1 MKLETFFELSNSDMS
16 MARNVAYVIFKDLL
30 DKKAIDRAVEDFY
43 ERLDPAD
50 FGATWDNNPYGIEN
64 PSGSG
69 CWDTSAVEDD
79 MWAKAREDL
88 IEAIKQDGC
97 ENYFDGWF
105 VKYDFDYDDPIEQE
119 ILNQVGLLIIKE
131 LEK

>member
-30 DKKAIDRAVEDFY
+30 DNKAIDRVVENFY

-50 FGATWDNNPYGIEN
+50 FGATWDN
-64 PSGSG
+64 G

-79 MWAKAREDL
+79 MWVKARENL
-88 IEAIKQDGC
+88 IESIKQDGC

-105 VKYDFDYDDPIEQE
+105 VKYDFDYDDPVEQE